1 MKKYDQTSSLVWLGF
16 ALLICVESFR
26 LPLGSIHDPG
36 PGFLPLLVGVLL
48 AGLSVICFLQARKG
62 PSAEPKGSWYS
73 TERWKNLVWVLLA
86 LLAYAVVLDYLGFLI
101 STFLLLIVLFRF
113 GMEPQRWAWAIGG
126 SVIASLSCYAVFEL
140 WLRTQLP
147 KGILGF

>member
-86 LLAYAVVLDYLGFLI
+86 LLAYAVALDSLGFLI

>member
-1 MKKYDQTSSLVWLGF
+1 MKKYDRTSSLVWLGLAIF
-16 ALLICVESFR
+16 ICVESFR

-48 AGLSVICFLQARKG
+48 AGLSVICFLQARGG
-62 PSAEPKGSWYS
+62 PSAEPSGPWYS
-73 TERWKNLVWVLLA
+73 AERWKSLVWILLA
-86 LLAYAVVLDYLGFLI
+86 LLVYALVLDYLGFLL
-101 STFLLLIVLFRF
+101 STFLLLVVLFRF
-113 GMEPQRWAWAIGG
+113 GMEPQRWVWAVGG
-126 SVIASLSCYAVFEL
+126 GVLASVSCYAVFEL

>member
-1 MKKYDQTSSLVWLGF
+1 MKKYDQTSSLVWLGL

-86 LLAYAVVLDYLGFLI
+86 LLAYAVVLDSLGFLI

-126 SVIASLSCYAVFEL
+126 SVIASLSCYVVFEL